1 MWKIHSTQLA
11 REDPEDL
18 KHPEVLE
25 DLEDPEDPEVLDTRR
40 YIGWTLPFRNKEQF
54 SDSKMNLSGV

>member
-11 REDPEDL
+11 PEDPEDL
-18 KHPEVLE
+18 KHP
-25 DLEDPEDPEVLDTRR
+25 EDPEDPEVLDTRR